1 MFLAFAVLLG
11 TLNLA
16 ATNADGSAPPQTNK
30 SELER
35 VAEQFKVESE
45 AMGLRAGQNGAE
57 TSESKTGKPVW
68 HGRLFENFRN
78 DLIDAVPHE
87 IKQRGESNSLLQR
100 NQFGFN
106 ISGPMIVPQLL
117 SARRG
122 TFFSLSYEGV
132 RERISRT
139 LLTTVPTSAQR
150 VGDFSKTVDSAGN
163 PLAIFDPA
171 STLPNPAYASNQ
183 TVSTT
188 NLQYLRQQFA
198 SNMIPVSRLDP
209 QAMASLASYP
219 QPNTNAG
226 PYFQNNYF
234 VSSPATNTADGFLG
248 KIDQQFDARNR
259 VTFNFNLST
268 GLLGSPQWFA
278 TVANPGSPNQTFH
291 NRHFDIPYVFT
302 LSPSTVNT
310 TTVTVDR
317 REFLTQTA
325 SGRPFPV
332 YRLDSYI
339 GFGALSPYGH
349 TARTVYTVDEALS
362 THRGGHYLS
371 ALGEY
376 LVRQVNTLAPTFPD
390 GYFHFSSGITSL
402 PGIVDTGDPFASMLL
417 GAPDLAECTFDPQP
431 SYFRNSAAFLS
442 LQDKY
447 EFGKAFTVT
456 GGLRFNRRSPRSE
469 KYDRQSTVNP
479 FAINPANGAQGA
491 LSFAGVNGM
500 PAGLR
505 PVSYSFDPSVSFAW
519 SPSANMRTA
528 IRGSFARTHVAV
540 PLYSSQW
547 STQGF
552 TALQS
557 IVSPNSQ
564 LSPAVN
570 LSAGLPPLP
579 FALPSL
585 RADAANGGVADLL
598 DLTDRE
604 PVYQSASLTVER
616 QLPFSVVL
624 SAGAYYNGGHDL
636 LIGDG
641 SANPNAINP
650 SALIYGNLLYTES
663 FAATLRPYP
672 NYTSFELAGLY
683 PAGRYQ
689 RNAAFIRAEKR
700 ASNGL
705 SVSAYYEY
713 GKQFDDYSGPYGIQD
728 FLNRNNDWAQTYGVP
743 RQSLQLSYVYEIP
756 VAGAKLSLNLHGW
769 EQALASNWSVSG
781 RIYIDDG
788 YPLAIHPEYNNTGGI
803 ISGLTTNSV
812 PGVSRA
818 VSNPNPN
825 QWFNPAAFIQPP
837 DFTLGNAPRTIGS
850 VLSPGVHNFDATL
863 VKRIETGKDTT
874 VEFTT
879 TAFNVFNHGDWNMP
893 DTAIGSAA
901 APNTDAG
908 RIIGSHGGRV
918 IQLGLTFNF

>member
-1 MFLAFAVLLG
+1 MFLAVAVLLG
-11 TLNLA
+11 MLNLP

-30 SELER
+30 TELER
-35 VAEQFKVESE
+35 VAEQFKIESE
-45 AMGLRAGQNGAE
+45 AMGLRAGQGATE
-57 TSESKTGKPVW
+57 KSESTSSKPVW

-78 DLIDAVPHE
+78 NLIDAVPHE

-106 ISGPMIVPQLL
+106 VSGPLIIPHLL
-117 SARRG
+117 SPRRG

-150 VGDFSKTVDSAGN
+150 MGDFSKTVDSAGN
-163 PLAIFDPA
+163 PLAIFDAA
-171 STLPNPAYASNQ
+171 STAPNLAYDPSHA
-183 TVSTT
+183 VSTA
-188 NLQYLRQQFA
+188 NLQYVRQQFA
-198 SNMIPVSRLDP
+198 GNVVPVSRLDP
-209 QAMASLASYP
+209 QAIASLAFYP

-259 VTFNFNLST
+259 VTFDFNLST
-268 GLLGSPQWFA
+268 GLLGSPQWFSTA
-278 TVANPGSPNQTFH
+278 ANPGSPNQTFH
-291 NRHFDIPYVFT
+291 ERHLDIPYVFT

-325 SGRPFPV
+325 SGQAFPV

-339 GFGALSPYGH
+339 GFGAFSPYGH

-371 ALGEY
+371 ALSEY
-376 LVRQVNTLAPTFPD
+376 LARQVNTFAPSFPD

-417 GAPDLAECTFDPQP
+417 GAPDLAERTYDPQP

-442 LQDKY
+442 AQDKY
-447 EFGKAFTVT
+447 EFSKAFTLTV
-456 GGLRFNRRSPRSE
+456 GARFNRRAPRSE

-479 FAINPANGAQGA
+479 MAINPANGSVGA
-491 LSFAGVNGM
+491 LSFAGLNGM

-519 SPSANMRTA
+519 SPFADMRTA

-557 IVSPNSQ
+557 IVSANSE
-564 LSPAVN
+564 LSPAVT
-570 LSAGLPPLP
+570 LSAGLPPLA
-579 FALPSL
+579 FALPNL
-585 RADAANGGVADLL
+585 HADAANGGVADWL
-598 DLTDRE
+598 DLTARE

-636 LIGDG
+636 LVGDG

-650 SALIYGNLLYTES
+650 SALIYGNLLYTQS
-663 FAATLRPYP
+663 FAATLRPYS
-672 NYTSFELAGLY
+672 NYTGFESAGLY

-689 RNAAFIRAEKR
+689 RDAAFIRAEKR

-705 SVSAYYEY
+705 SVSVYYEY

-728 FLNRNNDWAQTYGVP
+728 FFNRNNDWAQTYGVP
-743 RQSLQLSYVYEIP
+743 RQSVQLSYVYEIP
-756 VAGAKLSLNLHGW
+756 LGSNKSSLHLAGW
-769 EQALASNWSVSG
+769 EQAVASNWSISG
-781 RIYIDDG
+781 RIYVDDG
-788 YPLAIHPEYNNTGGI
+788 FPLAMHPEYNNTGGI
-803 ISGLTTNSV
+803 IPGLTVNSV
-812 PGVSRA
+812 PGVSA
-818 VSNPNPN
+818 VVSNPNPN

-837 DFTLGNAPRTIGS
+837 DFTLGNASRTDGA
-850 VLSPGVHNFDATL
+850 VLGPGVHNFDATL
-863 VKRIETGKDTT
+863 VKRIETRRDTT
-874 VEFTT
+874 LEFTT
-879 TAFNVFNHGDWNMP
+879 TAFNVFNHADWNLP

-908 RIIGSHGGRV
+908 HIIGSHGGRV